1 MHGRGGTRLPC
12 PTLLRSRMNP
22 SGYCRLPFGLI
33 RYRLSTVCRSASS
46 VCRHPPPSQLVGC
59 SVARLTPSASQLV
72 PLCFLQPHRRP
83 PLDHWLSCCP
93 FACPLLRQH
102 LCLSLRPSIC
112 WLLGGIVGHL
122 DLLVVA
128 FGLPH
133 SPISH
138 ASASRQRRQWEVVIE
153 SCCHQ
158 SRDQHL
164 HLQLS

>member
-1 MHGRGGTRLPC
+1 MPHAAKVAYESFGVLSIAVC
-12 PTLLRSRMNP
+12 PP
-22 SGYCRLPFGLI
+22 SAIQHPA
-33 RYRLSTVCRSASS
+33 SA
-46 VCRHPPPSQLVGC
+46 VTPPSQLVGC
-59 SVARLTPSASQLV
+59 SVARLTPSTSQLV
-72 PLCFLQPHRRP
+72 PLRFLQPHRRP

-93 FACPLLRQH
+93 FACPLFRQH

-112 WLLGGIVGHL
+112 WLLGGIVGPLH
-122 DLLVVA
+122 LLVVA
-128 FGLPH
+128 FGLPP

-164 HLQLS
+164 HLQSS